1 MRLLISMNRI
11 SRCSRPRAWAAF
23 WSLQRPSLVCAAGWR
38 LLQKITRESSC
49 EPLHEWFGRP
59 IRVKIWS
66 GCSASRRLKKL
77 PVLPSRRLAVERAQ
91 PKQRF
96 IAAID
101 EFATAQKPG
110 ALKPSSLQRG
120 HCCSKTRPTRADAR
134 EACACQ
140 RHLRRRR
147 CAKSA
152 ARAPRYA
159 HARCADAT
167 DAVATARAPR
177 WRARAATPSSSRPTT
192 V

>member
-1 MRLLISMNRI
+1 MNRI
-11 SRCSRPRAWAAF
+11 SRCSYSVQRSWAANLCLC
-23 WSLQRPSLVCAAGWR
+23 SGPLCLRLAGACCKKSSENPHASPWMSGLGVRVR
-38 LLQKITRESSC
+38 L
-49 EPLHEWFGRP
+49 
-59 IRVKIWS
+59 KIWS
-66 GCSASRRLKKL
+66 GAASRRLKKL

>member
-1 MRLLISMNRI
+1 MNRI
-11 SRCSRPRAWAAF
+11 SRCSYSVQRSWAANLCLCSGPLCLRLAGACCKKSPENPHASP
-23 WSLQRPSLVCAAGWR
+23 WMSGLGVCV
-38 LLQKITRESSC
+38 
-49 EPLHEWFGRP
+49 
-59 IRVKIWS
+59 RVKIWS
-66 GCSASRRLKKL
+66 GASRRLKKL
-77 PVLPSRRLAVERAQ
+77 PVLPSRRLAVEKSTA
-91 PKQRF
+91 K
-96 IAAID
+96 AAIH
-101 EFATAQKPG
+101 
-110 ALKPSSLQRG
+110 SSDRRICNCAEAGCTETELPPTRPLLQQ
-120 HCCSKTRPTRADAR
+120 TRPTRADAR